1 MHILSIDVGI
11 GNLAMC
17 LLSDNKDIIFWE
29 VLNIGV
35 DHVEQNIP
43 VIKTKCSLCK
53 NNSKYFKGEKNYCL
67 KHAKETEFLI
77 PTGDLHPSKIS
88 KMKLTELVD
97 IIERYSIDDPQRD
110 SSPKKKNKQ
119 YYTDLLLSK
128 LLITDGMRET
138 NGEENTITK
147 VKVSEV
153 DMITISRIMTK
164 KLTAL
169 LETYPHITLDHVIIE
184 NQISPIATR
193 MTTVQGMLTQYF
205 VMKYPT
211 VEIKYISA
219 KNKLKEFDVEKD
231 NYKERKKG
239 SIDICN
245 KLLSETWCGFLSKH
259 KKKDDLADCYLQGIW
274 YITNKINPP
283 VEPVKKEKGKKKEK
297 KEIHKES
304 VVNTIIEDSDNE
316 TMK

>member
-17 LLSDNKDIIFWE
+17 LLNDTKEIIFWE

-35 DHVEQNIP
+35 DDVPQPNP
-43 VIKTKCSLCK
+43 VNKTKCSLCK
-53 NNSKYFKGEKNYCL
+53 NNSKYSKGEKHYCL

-77 PTGDLHPSKIS
+77 PTGDLLPSKIS

-97 IIERYSIDDPQRD
+97 IIECHSIEDPQKD
-110 SSPKKKNKQ
+110 SAPKKKTKQ
-119 YYTDLLLSK
+119 YYNDLLLSK
-128 LLITDGMRET
+128 LLVPDETRET
-138 NGEENTITK
+138 N

-164 KLTAL
+164 KLTTL
-169 LETYPHITLDHVIIE
+169 LESYPHITLDHVIIE

-205 VMKYPT
+205 IMKHPT

-231 NYKERKKG
+231 NYKDRKKG
-239 SIDICN
+239 SIDIC
-245 KLLSETWCGFLSKH
+245 KTILSETWCEFLSKH

-274 YITNKINPP
+274 YITNKIHPP
-283 VEPVKKEKGKKKEK
+283 VESAKKEKGKKKEK
-297 KEIHKES
+297 SKELLM
-304 VVNTIIEDSDNE
+304 NTIIEDSDNE